1 MSAFKP
7 LPPSSPDPGALFA
20 FDINVSSAT
29 IDEYLGNPDA
39 VFYDTRP
46 LVDTLDV
53 EQLGFRK
60 EVEFTIE
67 GFRLVPYVLLGT
79 VPDIGVAGRYTGPSL
94 FDVEWDAQLGVV
106 SAKPAYRE
114 AMLVL
119 EDLFPKGRPLVMGC
133 GGGGYAYMTKKLL
146 AHLGWDEE
154 LLYNMGAI
162 ATYAGARRVQ
172 VLEAAAD
179 GTEMWAT
186 WRLDAPQID
195 LSRMTPT
202 A

>member
-7 LPPSSPDPGALFA
+7 LPPSSPNPGALFR
-20 FDINVSSAT
+20 FDLNVSSAT

-60 EVEFTIE
+60 ELEFTIE

-79 VPDIGVAGRYTGPSL
+79 VPDIGVAGRYAGTSL
-94 FDVEWDAQLGVV
+94 FDVEWDAQLQVV

-119 EDLFPKGRPLVMGC
+119 EDLFPKGRRLVMGC

-162 ATYAGARRVQ
+162 ATYTGTRRVQ
-172 VLEAAAD
+172 VLETEAD

-195 LSRMTPT
+195 LMRMTPT
-202 A
+202 V